1 MKKLF
6 ALLVVITF
14 FGSYVSAQN
23 NTATTNQIGDNGTAT
38 VTQTGLTNSSLVNQT
53 ESAITTPVGFQN
65 ATVIQTGTSNYSE
78 IYQTETGDGG
88 HTVNNAFIQQIGTT
102 NNSIQFTYAPGYNS
116 GQNVWGYQNGLSN
129 QLTQT
134 ITAGYTNS
142 FVANQNGDLN
152 IAQQNM
158 ASSTTDG
165 KIDQLGNG
173 NYAKQYF
180 TGQNHGYYT
189 NGMLIVQTGAD
200 NDATQEFHGG
210 GWGVGS
216 NGQIHQTGNLNNAT
230 QYSDGFP
237 NTQLTTQVGDENQA
251 ETTQNGNF
259 NSGIIYQDGNFNFG
273 SISSTGNNNIADINQ
288 VGNTNSATIIQT
300 N

>member
-6 ALLVVITF
+6 ALLTVVLF
-14 FGSYVSAQN
+14 SGFMMAQN
-23 NTATTNQIGDNGTAT
+23 TSTVDQTGNQQVAS
-38 VTQTGLTNSSLVNQT
+38 VTQTGNNTSDIDQVTDLITGGKQTATVVQDGTLNSSIIDQNNTGGTQVVSNDAYINQ
-53 ESAITTPVGFQN
+53 I
-65 ATVIQTGTSNYSE
+65 GTSNFSS
-78 IYQTETGDGG
+78 QTTRSYGNQDI
-88 HTVNNAFIQQIGTT
+88 NL
-102 NNSIQFTYAPGYNS
+102 
-116 GQNVWGYQNGLSN
+116 WGLQNGLEN
-129 QLTQT
+129 TLTQAT
-134 ITAGYTNS
+134 IGGYTSS
-142 FVANQNGDLN
+142 FVAYQTGDLN
-152 IAQQNM
+152 KAEQTM
-158 ASSTTDG
+158 TSSNTDG
-165 KIDQLGNG
+165 KIDQLGDG

-189 NGMLIVQTGAD
+189 NGMLIVQTGDD

-273 SISSTGNNNIADINQ
+273 SISSTGNNNTADINQ
-288 VGNTNSATIIQT
+288 LGNSNSATITQT